1 MRDRVFKPDRLGP
14 AHVQPLVS
22 PSTDGI
28 SEGQVRCG
36 ILRALPDVLD
46 GLHTDAGELFAEAGI
61 TRHHFDDPDNL
72 ISYSTGGRLLHR
84 AVEKTGVR
92 HLGILVG
99 QPVTLSA
106 MGAVGFLMRASPTV
120 AHALGIVAEHF
131 RAHDRGGHVGIEV
144 AGSAAMLGYRVNV
157 SNVEAID
164 QIYMI
169 AAASACNFLR
179 ELCAPGW
186 QPLEVQLPFRRPAD
200 VQPLR
205 DVLAA
210 HLVFDADQ
218 MNVVF
223 PTGDLAQPV
232 ASADP
237 VLYRMMSERVAAL
250 EARFESDLAV
260 RVRDIL
266 RTLIFLP
273 DASGAIVA
281 NRLGMS
287 LRTLKRRLH
296 DHGESLQEIRDKVR
310 CEAACQMLKYTEKS
324 ALEIAVVLRY
334 ADASAFSR
342 AFHRWQGIAPSEWRG
357 RLPGRGDREKVRPA
371 ALRR

>member
-1 MRDRVFKPDRLGP
+1 MLKPRRLGP
-14 AHVQPLVS
+14 RHVQPLVS
-22 PSTDGI
+22 PSIDGV
-28 SEGQVRCG
+28 SDGQVRCG
-36 ILRALPDVLD
+36 ILRALPDVLEGLHADVD
-46 GLHTDAGELFAEAGI
+46 GLLAEAGI
-61 TRHHFDDPDNL
+61 TRHKFDDPDST

-84 AVEKTGVR
+84 AVEETGVK
-92 HLGILVG
+92 HLGILIG

-106 MGAVGFLMRASPTV
+106 MGPVGFLMQASPTV
-120 AHALGIVAEHF
+120 AHALGMLAAHF
-131 RAHDRGGHVGIEV
+131 GAHDRGGHVGVEV
-144 AGSAAMLGYRVNV
+144 LGSAARLGYRVKA
-157 SNVEAID
+157 SNLEAID

-200 VQPLR
+200 VEPLR

-210 HLVFDADQ
+210 RLVFDADQ

-223 PTGDLAQPV
+223 PAAVLALPI

-237 VLYRMMSERVAAL
+237 VLYRMMSECIAAL
-250 EARFESDLAV
+250 AARVDADLTV
-260 RVRDIL
+260 RVHDLL

-281 NRLGMS
+281 NRRGMS

-296 DHGESLQEIRDKVR
+296 SHGESLQAIRDKVR
-310 CEAACQMLKYTEKS
+310 CEAACRMLQYTEKS
-324 ALEIAVVLRY
+324 ALDIAITLHY
-334 ADASAFSR
+334 ADASSFSR
-342 AFHRWQGIAPSEWRG
+342 AFHRWQGIAPSEWRA
-357 RLPGRGDREKVRPA
+357 RLPGRRHRKNVRPER